1 MRLLLR
7 ERRSG
12 ALPIGGVVSETLDN
26 IGNCAEDAFRKTR
39 RQRQL
44 PEPRAR
50 ASLQKGGD
58 PEGGI
63 RIALGAAG
71 KSCFEVVARGGYA
84 ARTDFPRSLAI
95 ACRSI

>member
-7 ERRSG
+7 
-12 ALPIGGVVSETLDN
+12 AA
-26 IGNCAEDAFRKTR
+26 CAS
-39 RQRQL
+39 
-44 PEPRAR
+44 R
-50 ASLQKGGD
+50 ASKKGGD

-71 KSCFEVVARGGYA
+71 KSCFEALARGGYA

-95 ACRSI
+95 AWRSI

>member
-1 MRLLLR
+1 MS
-7 ERRSG
+7 E
-12 ALPIGGVVSETLDN
+12 ALN
-26 IGNCAEDAFRKTR
+26 QN
-39 RQRQL
+39 RQL
-44 PEPRAR
+44 RRGCVSRNATTTAAPRAAC
-50 ASLQKGGD
+50 ASKATNKGGD

-95 ACRSI
+95 AWRSI